1 MAAFDEMNGTE
12 GQTRPAYQELA
23 GWLGQIP
30 AEILQQRRRE
40 AELLF
45 RRIGITFAVYGEANS
60 TERLIPFDVIPRV
73 LAANEWDT
81 VRARPRAAHQ
91 GDQPLHQGHLFQARG
106 AARRHRAGRS
116 RVPEPGVPARDE
128 RPARAAR
135 HLRVHR
141 RHRHRARRCRHLLCA
156 GGQCPHALRRLLHAG
171 EPRDHAA
178 AVPRPVRAPSRRAG
192 RELSGRAARD
202 AQVGRAGHRRR
213 RADRRAAHPRDL
225 QLGLLRAL
233 VPRRQARHRAGRG
246 ARPHRQGRD
255 RLHAH
260 DARPEA
266 RRRDLPP
273 HRRRL
278 PRSARRSAR
287 TRRSACPA

>member
-1 MAAFDEMNGTE
+1 MAAAFDEMNGTE
-12 GQTRPAYQELA
+12 GLTRPAYQELA

-45 RRIGITFAVYGEANS
+45 RRIGITFAVYGEAEFDRAADPVRRDPARARG
-60 TERLIPFDVIPRV
+60 ERMGHG
-73 LAANEWDT
+73 A
-81 VRARPRAAHQ
+81 ARPRAAHQ

-116 RVPEPGVPARDE
+116 RVPESGFPARDE

-141 RHRHRARRCRHLLCA
+141 RHRHRARRCRHVLCA
-156 GGQCPHALRRLLHAG
+156 GRQCAHALRRLLHAG

-178 AVPRPVRAPSRRAG
+178 AVPRPVRAPPRRAG

-202 AQVGRAGHRRR
+202 AEIGRARSPPPPSRPSCCSR
-213 RADRRAAHPRDL
+213 PASTTRPITSTRSSPTSSASSWS
-225 QLGLLRAL
+225 
-233 VPRRQARHRAGRG
+233 RG
-246 ARPHRQGRD
+246 AI
-255 RLHAH
+255 
-260 DARPEA
+260 
-266 RRRDLPP
+266 
-273 HRRRL
+273 
-278 PRSARRSAR
+278 SS
-287 TRRSACPA
+287 